1 MAKVVFLIIG
11 LIMFYPMFKMPQN
24 WFKPVMIWYLL
35 VYFAA
40 LILDQYILAVLLL
53 VGYLYTR
60 QRIVDWLEE
69 EEKLRKL
76 RSGEYK
82 DDTDKSS
89 LVEYKA
95 PEYREKS

>member
-60 QRIVDWLEE
+60 QRIVDWLER
-69 EEKLRKL
+69 EEKLRKI
-76 RSGEYK
+76 RSGDYEE
-82 DDTDKSS
+82 DADKTS
-89 LVEYKA
+89 LVKYKA
-95 PEYREKS
+95 PEVRKKS